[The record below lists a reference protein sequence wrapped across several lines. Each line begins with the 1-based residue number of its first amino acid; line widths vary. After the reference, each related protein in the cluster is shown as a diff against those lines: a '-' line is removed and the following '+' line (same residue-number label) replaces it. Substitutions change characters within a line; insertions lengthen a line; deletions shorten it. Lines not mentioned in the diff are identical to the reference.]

1 MESAYVSGAKPEVAG
16 AIAVAPMGTTLPTDA
31 TTQLAAAYKK
41 LGYVS
46 EEGVSNANSPASES
60 VTAWGGDTVL
70 DGQTKKPDSF
80 KFILIEALNV
90 EVLKFVYGDK
100 NVTGTLKDG
109 ITVKAN
115 QDEAELRVI
124 VVDMILKDAVK
135 RIVIPR
141 TKITEVDEIIYREG
155 KAIGYGTKLTAYPDS
170 NRQTHYEYIKATTTT
185 TTAETTS

>member
-16 AIAVAPMGTTLPTDA
+16 AIAVAPVNTAAPTDA
-31 TTQLAAAYKK
+31 TTALAAAFKK

-46 EEGVSNANSPASES
+46 KEGVTNANGPTSES

-70 DGQTKKPDSF
+70 DDQTAKPDTF
-80 KFILIEALNV
+80 KFTLIEALNV

-100 NVTGTLKDG
+100 NVTGTLQEG

-115 QDEAELRVI
+115 KAEGAQRMI

-141 TKITEVDEIIYREG
+141 AKVTEVDEIVYQEG
-155 KAIGYGTKLTAYPDS
+155 KAIGYGTKVTAYPDS
-170 NRQTHYEYIKATTTT
+170 DGQTHYEYIKATT
-185 TTAETTS
+185 